1 MRELRL
7 ADATAS
13 PLSSLPAVAERS
25 AADPAALDALLRGA
39 REPFVVRGLVAD
51 WPLVRAGLESPR
63 AARAYLLE
71 RAREVP
77 FAVSIGEPGHDGR
90 MFYDAAMGM
99 NFRMARGRLADIF
112 GGIDANE
119 GRADPPT
126 VYLASIDVPGH
137 FSGVDTENFVD
148 LGDRAPLASL
158 WIGTPTTI
166 AAHNDFPDNLA
177 CCVAGR
183 RRFTLFPPDQFP
195 NLYLGPVDNT
205 PAGRAV
211 SMVDFHA
218 PDFAAHPR
226 FADALEQAQV
236 AELEPGDALFV
247 PSMWW
252 HHVEG
257 LAPFNILLNYWWRDT
272 PRWLGQ
278 PQDALNHAM
287 LAIRDLPAAD
297 KAIWRELFDHYVFD
311 NGPLVTDHIPAGAR
325 GVLDPLTAESAGR
338 LRAFLLRTLSR

>member
-1 MRELRL
+1 MAEGSASIFTALPRVVERT
-7 ADATAS
+7 AD
-13 PLSSLPAVAERS
+13 
-25 AADPAALDALLRGA
+25 DPAALDRLLRGA
-39 REPFVVRGLVAD
+39 REPFVIRRLVAH

-63 AARAYLLE
+63 AARAYLLD
-71 RAREVP
+71 RARAVP
-77 FAVSIGEPGHDGR
+77 FAASCGDPGHDGR
-90 MFYDAAMGM
+90 IFYDAAMGM
-99 NFRMARGRLADIF
+99 NFRTVRAPLADIF
-112 GGIDANE
+112 GMIDAGE
-119 GRADPPT
+119 ERADPPT
-126 VYLASIDVPGH
+126 VYLGSIDVPGH
-137 FSGVDTENFVD
+137 FTTVDAENTLD
-148 LGDRAPLASL
+148 LGDRAPISSL
-158 WIGTPTTI
+158 WIGTPTRI

-183 RRFTLFPPDQFP
+183 RRFTLFPPDQFR
-195 NLYLGPVDNT
+195 NLYLGPLDNT

-218 PDFAAHPR
+218 PDFAAYPR

-278 PQDALNHAM
+278 PQEALHHAI

-297 KAIWRELFDHYVFD
+297 KAIWRELFDHYVFA
-311 NGPLVTDHIPAGAR
+311 NGPLVTDHIPDGAR